1 VDVAVFNTRPYDR
14 QFLDAANLRRG
25 HGFRWLE
32 SRLTI
37 ETAGL
42 AAGYPAVCVFVN
54 DTVDAD
60 VLAVLAKGGTR
71 LVATR
76 SAGFNHID
84 LQAAAGLGVTV
95 ARVPAYSPHAVAE
108 HTVAMILTL
117 NRKTHRA
124 YNRVREGNFALEGLL
139 GFDMVGKTAGIVG
152 TGEIG
157 TIVAR
162 ILAGFGCT
170 ILAVDPAPN
179 PQCAASGATYLSF
192 PELASRSDI
201 ISLHCPLTP
210 ETRHLIDAAMIS
222 LMKPGA
228 MLINT
233 SRGAV
238 IDTAAVIVGLKS
250 GRIGHLGMDVY
261 EEEADLFFEDL
272 SDTVIQDDLFA
283 RLLTF
288 PNVLITG
295 HQAFFT
301 TEALTA
307 IAETT
312 IANITAFEATGSAIH
327 MVTSD
332 RLAGSGRD
340 IDRPGDLLELV
351 PMLWNHK
358 HRKPMRKNRKIAW
371 PF

>member
-1 VDVAVFNTRPYDR
+1 MDVAVFNTRPHDR
-14 QFLDAANLRRG
+14 QFLDAANRRDG
-25 HGFRWLE
+25 HVLRWLE

-42 AAGYPAVCVFVN
+42 AAGFPAVCVFVN
-54 DTVDAD
+54 DVVDA
-60 VLAVLAKGGTR
+60 AVLGALAQGGTR

-84 LQAAAGLGVTV
+84 LQAAARLGIAV

-108 HTVAMILTL
+108 HAVAMMLTL
-117 NRKTHRA
+117 NRKIHRA
-124 YNRVREGNFALEGLL
+124 WNRVREGNFALDGLL
-139 GFDMVGKTAGIVG
+139 GFDMVGKTVGIIGAGQ
-152 TGEIG
+152 IG
-157 TIVAR
+157 AIVAR
-162 ILAGFGCT
+162 IVAGFGCR
-170 ILAVDPAPN
+170 ILASDPVPDPA
-179 PQCAASGATYLSF
+179 CEALGATYL
-192 PELASRSDI
+192 PVDALVSRSDI
-201 ISLHCPLTP
+201 ITLHCPLTP
-210 ETRHLIDAAMIS
+210 ATHHLIDAGMIGR
-222 LMKPGA
+222 MKRGA

-238 IDTAAVIVGLKS
+238 IDTSAVIAGLKS
-250 GRIGHLGMDVY
+250 GQIGHLGLDVY

-272 SDTVIQDDLFA
+272 SDTLIQDDVFA

-312 IANITAFEATGSAIH
+312 IANITAFAASGTALH
-327 MVTSD
+327 MVSTN
-332 RLAGSGRD
+332 RIAG
-340 IDRPGDLLELV
+340 PG
-351 PMLWNHK
+351 
-358 HRKPMRKNRKIAW
+358 
-371 PF
+371 

>member
-1 VDVAVFNTRPYDR
+1 MDVAVFNTRPYDR
-14 QFLDAANLRRG
+14 QFLEAASQGTG
-25 HGFRWLE
+25 HSFMWLE
-32 SRLTI
+32 ARLTAQ
-37 ETAGL
+37 TAGL
-42 AAGYPAVCVFVN
+42 AAGFPAVCVFVN
-54 DTVDAD
+54 DTVDA
-60 VLAVLAKGGTR
+60 AVLEALAHGGTR

-84 LQAAAGLGVTV
+84 LKAAARLGITV

-108 HTVAMILTL
+108 HAIAMILTL

-124 YNRVREGNFALEGLL
+124 YNRVREGNFALDGLL
-139 GFDMVGKTAGIVG
+139 GFDMVGKSAGIIG

-162 ILAGFGCT
+162 ILAGFGCQ
-170 ILAVDPAPN
+170 ILASDPMPN
-179 PQCAASGATYLSF
+179 PALEDMGAVYL
-192 PELASRSDI
+192 PPQELVARADI

-210 ETRHLIDAAMIS
+210 ATRHLIDAAMIGR
-222 LMKPGA
+222 MKRGA

-238 IDTAAVIVGLKS
+238 VDTAAVIAGLKS
-250 GRIGHLGMDVY
+250 GQIGHLGLDVY

-272 SDTVIQDDLFA
+272 SGTVLQDDLFA

-312 IANITAFEATGSAIH
+312 IANIGSFETTGAVIH
-327 MVTSD
+327 MVSAD
-332 RLAGSGRD
+332 RVAQPS
-340 IDRPGDLLELV
+340 
-351 PMLWNHK
+351 
-358 HRKPMRKNRKIAW
+358 
-371 PF
+371 